1 MTSEIFL
8 TVVIPVF
15 NEEES
20 LPHLCSQ
27 LYPVLESLEKKYE
40 VIFVDDGSTDGSFE
54 TLRCLS
60 SKYLYL
66 RAIRFRRNSRKASAL
81 AAGFKE
87 ARGELIVTM
96 DADLQDDPQEIP
108 RLVDALSD
116 KFDVVSGWKKKRH
129 DPVSKTV
136 PSRFFNFVTSLVSG
150 LRLHDF
156 NCGLKIYRREVCE
169 DVLPYLYGELYRF
182 LPAIAHW
189 GGYRVGEI
197 PVQHHPRRFGS
208 SKFGVR
214 RLLNGF
220 LDLMTITFIV
230 RFMNTPMHIF
240 GSLGLLSTLGGISIC
255 SYIAILHIEYGNIQ
269 SRHPLL
275 LLGILLVIIGIQFF
289 STGLLSDMFASS
301 QQRGGKSP
309 RIAERI

>member
-1 MTSEIFL
+1 MTNEVFL
-8 TVVIPVF
+8 TVIIPVF

-20 LPHLCSQ
+20 LPHLCRQ
-27 LYPVLESLEKKYE
+27 LYPVLDSLENNFE
-40 VIFVDDGSTDGSFE
+40 VIFVDDGSTDGSFAV
-54 TLRCLS
+54 LKKLS
-60 SKYLYL
+60 TKYLGL
-66 RAIRFRRNSRKASAL
+66 RAIRFRRNCRKASAL
-81 AAGFKE
+81 SIGFKE
-87 ARGELIVTM
+87 ARGTLIVTM
-96 DADLQDDPQEIP
+96 DADLQDDPREIP
-108 RLVDALSD
+108 QLIDALSD
-116 KFDVVSGWKKKRH
+116 NLDLVSGWKKKRH
-129 DPVSKTV
+129 DPLSKTV
-136 PSRFFNFVTSLVSG
+136 PSRIFNFITSLVSG

-189 GGYRVGEI
+189 SGYRVGEI
-197 PVQHHPRRFGS
+197 PVRHHPRQFGY
-208 SKFGVR
+208 SKFGTK

-255 SYIAILHIEYGNIQ
+255 SYITVLHFEYGNIQ

-275 LLGILLVIIGIQFF
+275 LLGILLVIVGIQFF
-289 STGLLSDMFASS
+289 STGLLGDMLASS
-301 QQRGGKSP
+301 QQRGGKNP

>member
-1 MTSEIFL
+1 MTSEVFL
-8 TVVIPVF
+8 TVVVPVF

-20 LPHLCSQ
+20 LPHLCTQ
-27 LYPVLESLEKKYE
+27 LYPVLESLRKNYE
-40 VIFVDDGSTDGSFE
+40 VIFVDDGSTDESFE
-54 TLRCLS
+54 TLKSLS
-60 SKYLYL
+60 SKYSNL
-66 RAIRFRRNSRKASAL
+66 RAIRFRRNCRKASAL
-81 AAGFKE
+81 STGFRE

-108 RLVDALSD
+108 RLLDALSD

-129 DPVSKTV
+129 DPISKTV
-136 PSRFFNFVTSLVSG
+136 PSRFFNLITSLVSG

-197 PVQHHPRRFGS
+197 AVQHHPRRFGI
-208 SKFGVR
+208 SKFGTK

-240 GSLGLLSTLGGISIC
+240 GGMGLLSTLGGFSIC
-255 SYIAILHIEYGNIQ
+255 SYIALLHYEYGNIQ

-275 LLGILLVIIGIQFF
+275 LLGILLIIVGIQFF
-289 STGLLSDMFASS
+289 STGLLGDMLASF